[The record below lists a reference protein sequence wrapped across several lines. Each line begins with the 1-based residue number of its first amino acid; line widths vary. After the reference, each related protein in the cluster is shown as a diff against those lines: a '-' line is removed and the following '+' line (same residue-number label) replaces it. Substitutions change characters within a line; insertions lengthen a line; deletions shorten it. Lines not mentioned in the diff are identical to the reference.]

1 MHSSVTERARRPS
14 APASAAL
21 AVAVAVT
28 LLSACTSSA
37 LPPVAPTATERPA
50 VASASATPA
59 CSSSSAV
66 VVGVKV
72 DQYGTGYLDV
82 RNYSYQGFDVD
93 IADYI
98 SGKIFNDDSPY
109 FLPVSSDTREAVLAS
124 CAIRFFAATYTTTPE
139 RQLMF
144 DVAAPYLVTFQ
155 GVMVRHGGPK
165 INTVSD
171 LGGKRV
177 CVMGDGS
184 LTEDVLRQNVP
195 NAIPIE
201 ADSYSACL
209 TELRAGSVD
218 AFSTD
223 LAILY
228 GYLTQP
234 ANSGLSVVK
243 GLTIGDPIYYGLAFR
258 KSDHALC
265 LRAAAAINEMISS
278 KQWATDLASDL
289 PDYVADQGL
298 YPAPLQPTNQ
308 EVGQNSCVTL

>member
-1 MHSSVTERARRPS
+1 MRSSVTERARRPS
-14 APASAAL
+14 TP
-21 AVAVAVT
+21 VAVALAIA

-37 LPPVAPTATERPA
+37 PTPAAPAATDRPAASPAPT
-50 VASASATPA
+50 

-93 IADYI
+93 VADYI
-98 SGKIFNDDSPY
+98 SGKLFNNANPY

-124 CAIRFFAATYTTTPE
+124 CAVRFFAATYTTTAE
-139 RQLMF
+139 RQQRF

-155 GVMVRHGGPK
+155 GVMVRHGGTQ

-171 LGGKRV
+171 LVGKRV
-177 CVMGDGS
+177 CVMGNGS
-184 LTEDVLRQNVP
+184 LTEDVLRSNVP
-195 NAIPIE
+195 HAIPVE

-209 TELRAGSVD
+209 NELRAGTVD

-228 GYLTQP
+228 GYLTDP
-234 ANSGLSVVK
+234 ANTGLDVVR

-265 LRAAAAINEMISS
+265 LRAAAAISTMIAS
-278 KQWATDLASDL
+278 KQWVTDLRSDL
-289 PDYVADQGL
+289 LNYVTDEGS
-298 YPAPLQPTNQ
+298 YPAPLQPTGQ
-308 EVGQNSCVTL
+308 ELAQNSCV